1 MATLT
6 TAEKTT
12 SEPLEDH
19 PLPPSEP
26 VPVFKRP
33 RVLRAGM
40 ILLPILLL
48 AVALIIARAFTRES
62 TDDAFID
69 GNTVFIAPRV
79 AGKVVSLAVNDN
91 QLVPQGAP
99 LFEIDPADFAA
110 RAEQDRQAVAV
121 DEATAA
127 SKEAAYQQALA
138 HVDTAHSYVASAQA
152 SAEQAQADAAKLQDD
167 LTRAKAL
174 VQTKVISQ
182 QEYDDTSKNTLSALA
197 AAKSKVAQ
205 QSAASTYETE
215 STRQLESAKAE
226 WQSAQAQVA
235 QEQAAL
241 TEANLQLSYTKV
253 AAPVAGRV
261 TQRSVNS
268 GDYVQIGQQVLALV
282 PMDLWV
288 TANFKETQLR
298 HMQPGQPVEIHVD
311 AYPDKVLRGHVDS
324 IQAGSG
330 AQFSLLPPENATG
343 NYVKVVQRVPVK
355 IVLDEPDSAH
365 ILGPGMS
372 VEPTVLVN
380 ASRSPYLAA
389 TALALAASA
398 GVVLFGRHL
407 IRRETL
413 AH

>member
-6 TAEKTT
+6 THEKKT

-19 PLPPSEP
+19 PLPPSEA
-26 VPVFKRP
+26 VPFFKRP
-33 RVLRAGM
+33 RVLRIGM
-40 ILLPILLL
+40 VLLPIILI
-48 AVALIIARAFTRES
+48 AVALIIARALTRES

-79 AGKVVSLAVNDN
+79 AGKVVSLSVNDN
-91 QLVPQGAP
+91 QLVPEGAP

-110 RAEQDRQAVAV
+110 RAEQDKQAVAV
-121 DEATAA
+121 DEATAE
-127 SKEAAYQQALA
+127 SKEASYRQALA

-167 LTRAKAL
+167 LTRARAL
-174 VQTKVISQ
+174 VETKVISQ
-182 QEYDDTSKNTLSALA
+182 QEYDDTSKNTLSSLA
-197 AAKSKVAQ
+197 AAKAKAAQ
-205 QSAASTYETE
+205 QTAASAYETE
-215 STRQLESAKAE
+215 SARQLESAKAE

-241 TEANLQLSYTKV
+241 AEANLQLSYTKV
-253 AAPVAGRV
+253 VAPVAGRV

-282 PMDLWV
+282 PLNLWV

-298 HMQPGQPVEIHVD
+298 HMQPGQPVDIHVD
-311 AYPDKVLRGHVDS
+311 AYPDKVLHGHVDS

-355 IVLDEPDSAH
+355 ILLDEPDSAH

-380 ASRSPYLAA
+380 GSRTPYLVAI
-389 TALALAASA
+389 TFALAASA
-398 GVVLFGRHL
+398 GGVVFGRHL
-407 IRRETL
+407 IRREAF